1 MHYRSAFF
9 LVPVLLFQALMSRA
23 QETVS
28 PTENPAAETVP
39 VINLSL
45 KQAVD
50 IALSPKGNTR
60 IQIAE
65 ELIRQAKAQSAQVR
79 AALLPNI
86 DASVSQQSMTRNL
99 AAFGIQVR
107 LPIPEYD
114 FPTFVGPFNI
124 FDARAT
130 ASLNILNLSSIR
142 RFQASR
148 KGVRQAEEEQENV
161 QDRVRDQIARL
172 YISLLQAEA
181 SEDAAQSSV
190 ALAERLLELAE
201 DQKTAGAGT
210 GIEITRAKVQLAN
223 EQQRLLSA
231 ANELNRARLQLLRSM
246 GLGLN
251 IRVEP
256 VELLTYHPVE
266 IRDPQEALH
275 IALLSRA
282 DWKAQQKR
290 LEIARL
296 NQSADKLERLPS
308 VSLFADYGTIGSSI
322 NRTVPTRAYG
332 FAVHIPVFDGGRMD
346 GRRAESASR
355 LRQEQVTT
363 KDLLA
368 QIELD
373 IRLALDSLQAA
384 DLLVTAAEEGFKLA
398 ENELAQAQRRL
409 RSGVGSSIE
418 VTDAQTRLE
427 RARDN
432 RIRALF
438 SHNMARIDLYSAMGT
453 IKQMIPGE

>member
-1 MHYRSAFF
+1 MYYRSAFF
-9 LVPVLLFQALMSRA
+9 LIPVLSLQSLVCGA
-23 QETVS
+23 QETIV
-28 PTENPAAETVP
+28 PTADPAAETVP
-39 VINLSL
+39 TINLSL

-50 IALSPKGNTR
+50 IALSPEGNAR

-148 KGVRQAEEEQENV
+148 KGVRQAEDEQENV

-172 YISLLQAEA
+172 YLSLLQAKA
-181 SEDAAQSSV
+181 SEDAARSSV
-190 ALAERLLELAE
+190 ALAERLLKLAE
-201 DQKTAGAGT
+201 DQKNAGVGT

-231 ANELNRARLQLLRSM
+231 GNELNRARLQMLRSM
-246 GLGLN
+246 GLSLE
-251 IRVEP
+251 IQVEP
-256 VELLTYHPVE
+256 VEILTYHPVE
-266 IRDPQEALH
+266 IRDLQEALH

-290 LEIARL
+290 IEVARL
-296 NQSADKLERLPS
+296 NHSADKLERLPS

-322 NRTVPTRAYG
+322 NHTVPTRAFG
-332 FAVHIPVFDGGRMD
+332 FAVQIPVFDGGRMD
-346 GRRAESASR
+346 GRRADSASR

-363 KDLLA
+363 KDLRA

-384 DLLVTAAEEGFKLA
+384 DLLVTAAEEGFRLA
-398 ENELAQAQRRL
+398 ENELAQAQRRF

-438 SHNMARIDLYSAMGT
+438 SHNLARIDLYSALGT

>member
-1 MHYRSAFF
+1 MYYRSAFF
-9 LVPVLLFQALMSRA
+9 LVPALLFQSLMCRA
-23 QETVS
+23 QETTG
-28 PTENPAAETVP
+28 PTADPAAEILPT
-39 VINLSL
+39 INLSL

-50 IALSPKGNTR
+50 IALSPEGNAR

-65 ELIRQAKAQSAQVR
+65 ELIRQAKARSAQVR

-124 FDARAT
+124 FDARAA

-148 KGVRQAEEEQENV
+148 KGVRQAEDEQENV
-161 QDRVRDQIARL
+161 QDQVRDQIARL
-172 YISLLQAEA
+172 YLSLLQAKA

-190 ALAERLLELAE
+190 ALAERLLKLAE
-201 DQKTAGAGT
+201 DQKNAGAGT

-223 EQQRLLSA
+223 DQHRLLSA
-231 ANELNRARLQLLRSM
+231 GNELNRARLQLLRSM
-246 GLGLN
+246 GLSLD
-251 IRVEP
+251 IQVEP
-256 VELLTYHPVE
+256 VEILTYQPVE
-266 IRDPQEALH
+266 IHDLQGALH

-296 NQSADKLERLPS
+296 NQSADKMERLPS

-322 NRTVPTRAYG
+322 SRTVPTRAYG
-332 FAVHIPVFDGGRMD
+332 FAVQIPVFDGGRMD

-384 DLLVTAAEEGFKLA
+384 DLQVTAAREGFRLA

-432 RIRALF
+432 RIGALF
-438 SHNMARIDLYSAMGT
+438 SYNLARIDLYSATGT

>member
-1 MHYRSAFF
+1 MYYRSAFF
-9 LVPVLLFQALMSRA
+9 LVYVLLFQSLMCRA
-23 QETVS
+23 QETIG
-28 PTENPAAETVP
+28 PTADPAAETPP
-39 VINLSL
+39 VIHLSL
-45 KQAVD
+45 MQAVD
-50 IALSPKGNTR
+50 IALSPQGNAR

-148 KGVRQAEEEQENV
+148 KGVRQAEDEQENV
-161 QDRVRDQIARL
+161 QDGVRDQIARL
-172 YISLLQAEA
+172 YLSLLQTKA
-181 SEDAAQSSV
+181 SEDAARSSV
-190 ALAERLLELAE
+190 ALAERLLKLAE
-201 DQKTAGAGT
+201 DQKNAGVGT

-231 ANELNRARLQLLRSM
+231 GNELNRARLQMLRSM
-246 GLGLN
+246 GLSLN
-251 IRVEP
+251 IQVEP
-256 VELLTYHPVE
+256 VEILTYHPVE
-266 IRDPQEALH
+266 IQDLQEALH

-290 LEIARL
+290 LESARL
-296 NQSADKLERLPS
+296 NHSADKLERLPS

-322 NRTVPTRAYG
+322 NQTVPTRAYG
-332 FAVHIPVFDGGRMD
+332 FAVQIPVFDGGRMD

-363 KDLLA
+363 KDLRA

-384 DLLVTAAEEGFKLA
+384 DLLVTAAEEGFRLA

-409 RSGVGSSIE
+409 KSGVGSSIE

-432 RIRALF
+432 RIRALY
-438 SHNMARIDLYSAMGT
+438 SHNLARIDLYSAMGT